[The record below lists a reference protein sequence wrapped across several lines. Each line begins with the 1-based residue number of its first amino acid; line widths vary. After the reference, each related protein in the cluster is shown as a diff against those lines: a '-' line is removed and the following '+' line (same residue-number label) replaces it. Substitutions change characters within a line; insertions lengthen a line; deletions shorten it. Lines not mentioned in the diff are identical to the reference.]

1 MSVHSEETNNHSQ
14 KEAEVDGQRINN
26 FAKKFLD
33 ELSEER
39 ERLSS
44 EFPLCAL
51 LIEEAME
58 RICSTGRVPGR
69 EYYADVFKQKPIKLA
84 QKVFIPIKQYPKF
97 NFTGKILGPKGNS
110 LRRLQ
115 DETQCRIVIKG
126 RNSIRDRAK
135 EEEMRNSGDPRHSH
149 LNKDLFVEISTVA
162 TPAEAYARVAY
173 ALAEIRKYLVP
184 DMNDD
189 VAQEQLRELM
199 EIDPKQAKLR
209 SKSVY
214 DTKVPI
220 AGPSKYLNFI
230 KQYAYEMEQAKE
242 EESEE
247 ELMYEPRVITKR
259 TLVPAYEY
267 TKEKVASSA
276 LSYKRPPPPPV
287 YATTQMKR
295 FRESPPARP
304 SLKATFKPTAHTIM
318 KRYK

>member
-1 MSVHSEETNNHSQ
+1 MSEHSDEVSQ
-14 KEAEVDGQRINN
+14 VTKDGEIDGPRINN
-26 FAKKFLD
+26 FAQKFLD
-33 ELSEER
+33 ELNEER
-39 ERLSS
+39 DRLSN

-51 LIEEAME
+51 LIEEAIE
-58 RICSTGRVPGR
+58 RVCTTGRIPGR
-69 EYYADVFKQKPIKLA
+69 EYYADVYKQKPIKLV
-84 QKVFIPIKQYPKF
+84 QKVFVPIKQYPKF

-115 DETQCRIVIKG
+115 EETQCRIVIKG

-184 DMNDD
+184 DKNDD

-199 EIDPKQAKLR
+199 EIDPKTAKQF
-209 SKSVY
+209 SKSIYENKIVSS
-214 DTKVPI
+214 
-220 AGPSKYLNFI
+220 GPSKYLNFV
-230 KQYAYEMEQAKE
+230 KQYAYQIDPSKE

-247 ELMYEPRVITKR
+247 EYYETRIPKR
-259 TLVPAYEY
+259 TIVPAYEY
-267 TKEKVASSA
+267 TRAKIVPTT
-276 LSYKRPPPPPV
+276 LPYKRPPTASI
-287 YATTQMKR
+287 YGTQMKR
-295 FRESPPARP
+295 FREAPVRPAIRP
-304 SLKATFKPTAHTIM
+304 VAHGVL